1 MRAIDVMTSSVLVA
15 TPEMSVQAAA
25 KLLAENHISG
35 MPVVDTAGQVIGM
48 ISEGDLLHRT
58 EIDTDADAAG
68 TRRSWWLD
76 FLAST
81 RELASTYVKEHA
93 RTVGDVMSDTVVSV
107 TEDTPLAE
115 IANLLERRRIKRVPV
130 MRDGKL
136 VGIVSRSNLIRALA
150 SVPVDALPVAS
161 SDQQIHD
168 AIVRELSNHRWAQP
182 SQNVIVKEGVV
193 HLWAVVQSEEERRA
207 ICVAA
212 QSVPGVKEVKSH
224 IEFPMVLPTM

>member
-1 MRAIDVMTSSVLVA
+1 MRAIDVLTPSVLVA
-15 TPEMSVQAAA
+15 APEMTVQAAA

-35 MPVVDTAGQVIGM
+35 MPVVDSEGQVIGM
-48 ISEGDLLHRT
+48 ISEGDLLHRA
-58 EIDTDADAAG
+58 EIGTDAEADG
-68 TRRSWWLD
+68 QRRSWWLE

-93 RTVGDVMSDTVVSV
+93 HTVRDVMSTTVLSV
-107 TEDTPLAE
+107 AEDTPLAE
-115 IANLLERRRIKRVPV
+115 VANLLERRHIKRVPV
-130 MRDGKL
+130 LRDGKL

-150 SVPVDALPVAS
+150 SVSSEALPEAS
-161 SDQQIHD
+161 SDQQIRE

-193 HLWAVVQSEEERRA
+193 HLWGVIQSEEERRA

-212 QSVPGVKEVKSH
+212 QSVAGVKEVKSH
-224 IEFPMVLPTM
+224 LEFPMVLPAL

>member
-1 MRAIDVMTSSVLVA
+1 MRALDVMTPSVLVA
-15 TPEMSVQAAA
+15 IPEMTVQAAA

-58 EIDTDADAAG
+58 EIDTDAEANG
-68 TRRSWWLD
+68 QRRSWWLD

-93 RTVGDVMSDTVVSV
+93 RTVRDVMSGTVVSV
-107 TEDTPLAE
+107 AEDTPLAE

-150 SVPVDALPVAS
+150 SVPADALPVAS

-182 SQNVIVKEGVV
+182 SQNVIVKEGIV

-212 QSVPGVKEVKSH
+212 ESVYGVKGVKSH
-224 IEFPMVLPTM
+224 IEFPMALPAM